1 MKEPDFKRISA
12 VVLAAGQS
20 RRMGQNKLLM
30 PFNGVPLLTRALDF
44 VAGLGFGENII
55 VVSEETAD
63 LVKIPQGFVT
73 VINKSP
79 ESGQASSV
87 KLGVNAASL
96 DYYMFFLADMPF
108 LDKGTVLR
116 LVSEIEEGKIVV
128 PYAGEAPAS
137 PVIFH
142 KNFRSELLA
151 TTGDKGGRAVISK
164 HKQDC
169 KAVLFKNTKA
179 FTDVNTPGEYEK
191 YIGF

>member
-1 MKEPDFKRISA
+1 MKEPELKRISA
-12 VVLAAGQS
+12 IVLAAGQS
-20 RRMGQNKLLM
+20 KRMGKNKLLM
-30 PFNGVPLLTRALDF
+30 PFDGVPLLVRMLDL
-44 VAGLGFGENII
+44 VAELGFGENIL
-55 VVSEETAD
+55 VVSEETVRE
-63 LVKIPQGFVT
+63 VKIPQGFAAV
-73 VINKSP
+73 VNKSP

-108 LDKGTVLR
+108 LDKGTVLAIA
-116 LVSEIEEGKIVV
+116 SEAEQGKIVV

-142 KNFRSELLA
+142 KNFRRELLE
-151 TTGDKGGRAVISK
+151 TEGDKGGRAVISK
-164 HKQDC
+164 HKPDC

-179 FTDVNTPGEYEK
+179 FKDVDTPGDYEE